1 MSTLPKT
8 LPGDLGPEEDSEQ
21 PYRRWSRAEVQTLI
35 RPSISPW
42 RVVAAQ
48 LLVGLATV
56 AVVGLASRSA
66 GPTWSALWGM
76 VAVVVPGALMARGM
90 TRSRDAGVGG
100 AGPGALVFGF
110 MFWELVK
117 IATTVALLVL
127 ASRSVT
133 NLSWLVMLVTMV
145 VCMKVNWLAL
155 LWQGKRV
162 RGEN

>member
-1 MSTLPKT
+1 MSALPKT
-8 LPGDLGPEEDSEQ
+8 RPGALGTEEDGEL
-21 PYRRWSRAEVQTLI
+21 PYKRWSRAEVQALI
-35 RPSISPW
+35 KPSISPW
-42 RVVAAQ
+42 RVVLVQ
-48 LLVGLATV
+48 LLVGLAVV
-56 AVVGLASRSA
+56 AVVGLATRSA
-66 GPTWSALWGM
+66 SHLWSALWGV
-76 VAVVVPGALMARGM
+76 VAVVLPGALLARGM
-90 TRSRDAGVGG
+90 TKPRNVGSGG

-127 ASRSVT
+127 ASRSVS

-162 RGEN
+162 RG